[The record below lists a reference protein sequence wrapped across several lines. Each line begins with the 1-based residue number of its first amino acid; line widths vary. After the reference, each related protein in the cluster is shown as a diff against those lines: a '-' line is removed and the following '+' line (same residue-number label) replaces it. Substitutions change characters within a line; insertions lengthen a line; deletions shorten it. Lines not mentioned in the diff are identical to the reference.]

1 MPEIGPEI
9 PRVEEIAGEEE
20 QHHQQHDRHARFIP
34 IATVVT
40 TLIAAL
46 VAFAQAGALSLH
58 DRADARAEEY
68 GALALNAAAVN
79 RGKAEVQIDRFNLL
93 TRELRAASNASL
105 FQQFGNDTAAARLE
119 PKRWQAAATQT
130 EADTAAIAAS
140 ERVAYIC
147 APSLQKHCSATN
159 ASYSPQ
165 QDPSFPNRFMQQTQ
179 YSSYRLTALRD
190 ASNQQA
196 DGAEAQSVH
205 YAAIL
210 TMLAVA
216 VFLFGYSLT
225 PQGRSRRRLYSTVAG
240 GFVAVAG
247 VWALFQALSPVQR
260 PSDAAA
266 AAFATG
272 KVQLELGNPEA
283 AITSFSRA
291 IKLRPEFVDAYA
303 ERAQAEFAAGI
314 PRTGSGGDALP
325 TTAGPITVPDR
336 EALAKAVEDDLKARE
351 VGSESA
357 TVLSD
362 LGRDLF
368 YRGII
373 THTSADLRSS
383 TDYLEEA
390 LAKLRTQ
397 DHATLLI
404 AAAELR
410 MAEDNLA
417 LGRAEE
423 ADHQY
428 AEAGQALGERTGSA
442 EPLIATALTDLSL
455 IETAHPGLSAR
466 TEEIGQQLVAAGD
479 TGMPTP
485 TGDKPASG
493 RPAVSFHGISA
504 QPDPGHAL
512 YAISKP
518 GSFDPAKDKVSVQWS
533 YQDPLHGEWA
543 VLPEL
548 SGPVRPG
555 GMVGDSSGYASNN
568 PSYVSASSPATC
580 LPAGH
585 YRVQL
590 FVNGKLAGSATDTG
604 SWPALHAV
612 RFSDVDGAICVP
624 AKWQSAG
631 EIGAGT
637 AGYAAPDESSG
648 VFMLSIP
655 KQAASALASSQPD
668 LANLMGVLP
677 DNFKSIL
684 PGLAK
689 EDKPS
694 STPFFMSSDNGQLQH
709 WRYKNG
715 VVLTGVGTSS
725 NGQVYVGMTWG
736 PDTDTTPQLFLSLS
750 PL

>member
-20 QHHQQHDRHARFIP
+20 QQHQQHDRFARFIP
-34 IATVVT
+34 IATVLT

-46 VAFAQAGALSLH
+46 VAFAEAGALSLH
-58 DRADARAEEY
+58 DRADARAEQY

-93 TRELRAASNASL
+93 TREVRAADTASL
-105 FQQFGNDTAAARLE
+105 FLQFGNDTAAARLE
-119 PKRWQAAATQT
+119 PKRWRAAAAQT
-130 EADTAAIAAS
+130 EADTAAIAAT
-140 ERVAYIC
+140 ERIAFIC
-147 APSLQKHCSATN
+147 APSLQKHCSSAN
-159 ASYSPQ
+159 AAYSPQ

-179 YSSYRLTALRD
+179 WSSYRLTALRD

-205 YAAIL
+205 FAAIL

-225 PQGRSRRRLYSTVAG
+225 PQGRSRRRLFSSVAG
-240 GFVAVAG
+240 GFVLVAG

-266 AAFATG
+266 TAFADG
-272 KVQLELGNPEA
+272 KVELELGNPAA
-283 AITSFSRA
+283 AIPDFARA

-314 PRTGSGGDALP
+314 PRIGSGENALP
-325 TTAGPITVPDR
+325 TTAGPVTVPDR
-336 EALAKAVEDDLKARE
+336 EALNRAVEDDLKARE
-351 VGSESA
+351 AGSESA
-357 TVLSD
+357 TVLVD

-368 YRGII
+368 YHGII
-373 THTSADLRSS
+373 AGRPSDLRSS
-383 TDYLEEA
+383 REYLEEA
-390 LAKLRTQ
+390 AAKLRTQ
-397 DHATLLI
+397 DHATLLL
-404 AAAELR
+404 AGAELR
-410 MAEDNLA
+410 MAEDSLA
-417 LGRAEE
+417 LVSVAQADREYEE
-423 ADHQY
+423 AQTMLR
-428 AEAGQALGERTGSA
+428 QRTGDA

-466 TEEIGQQLVAAGD
+466 TADVAQQLVAAGD

-485 TGDKPASG
+485 TGDKPAAG
-493 RPAVSFHGISA
+493 RPDVTLRGISA

-512 YAISKP
+512 YTISKP
-518 GSFDPAKDKVSVQWS
+518 GAFDPAKDKVSVQWA
-533 YQDPLHGEWA
+533 YRDPLHGEWA

-555 GMVGDSSGYASNN
+555 GMVGDASLYASNN

-580 LPAGH
+580 LPAGR
-585 YRVQL
+585 YRVQI
-590 FVNGKLAGSATDTG
+590 FVNGKLAGSATNTG
-604 SWPALHAV
+604 SWPALVAV

-631 EIGAGT
+631 DIGAGT

-648 VFMLSIP
+648 VFMLSVP
-655 KQAASALASSQPD
+655 KQAAAALAASQSD
-668 LANLMGVLP
+668 LANLMAVLP
-677 DNFKSIL
+677 GNFKPIL
-684 PGLAK
+684 PGLTPD
-689 EDKPS
+689 DKPH
-694 STPFFMSSDNGQLQH
+694 STPFFMSADNGQLQH
-709 WRYKNG
+709 WHYRKG

-736 PDTDTTPQLFLSLS
+736 PDTGVTPQLFLSLS

>member
-20 QHHQQHDRHARFIP
+20 QHHQRHDRFARFIP
-34 IATVVT
+34 IATVLT

-46 VAFAQAGALSLH
+46 VAFAQASALSLH

-93 TRELRAASNASL
+93 TRELRAADNASL
-105 FQQFGNDTAAARLE
+105 FDQYGNSTPASKLE
-119 PKRWQAAATQT
+119 PVRWKAVAAQT
-130 EADTAAIAAS
+130 ETDTAAIAATD
-140 ERVAYIC
+140 RIAYIC
-147 APSLQKHCSATN
+147 APSLQKHCSTTN
-159 ASYSPQ
+159 AGYSPQ

-179 YSSYRLTALRD
+179 WSSYRLTALRD
-190 ASNQQA
+190 GANQQA
-196 DGAEAQSVH
+196 DQAETHSVH

-225 PQGRSRRRLYSTVAG
+225 PQGRARRRLFSTVAG
-240 GFVAVAG
+240 GFVLVAG
-247 VWALFQALSPVQR
+247 VWALVQALSPVQT
-260 PSDAAA
+260 PPDAAA
-266 AAFATG
+266 AAFANG
-272 KVQLELGNPEA
+272 KVELETGSPEA
-283 AITSFSRA
+283 AIVSLTRA

-303 ERAQAEFAAGI
+303 ERAQAEYNAGI
-314 PRTGSGGDALP
+314 PRIGSGTNALP
-325 TTAGPITVPDR
+325 TTAGPVTVPDR
-336 EALAKAVEDDLKARE
+336 EALNKAVEDNLKARE
-351 VGSESA
+351 AGSESA

-368 YRGII
+368 DRGLV
-373 THTSADLRSS
+373 TGSSADLLASHQ
-383 TDYLEEA
+383 DLEEA
-390 LAKLRTQ
+390 VAKLRSQ
-397 DHATLLI
+397 DHASLLV

-410 MAEDNLA
+410 MAADDLA
-417 LGRAEE
+417 LGREE
-423 ADHQY
+423 ADHEY
-428 AEAGQALGERTGSA
+428 AQAAATLRGRTSAA
-442 EPLIATALTDLSL
+442 EPIVAVALTDLSL
-455 IETAHPGLSAR
+455 IATRHPRLVAR
-466 TEEIGQQLVAAGD
+466 ADDTSQQLVAAAD

-485 TGDKPASG
+485 TGDQAKPGGA
-493 RPAVSFHGISA
+493 AVTMGGIEA
-504 QPDPGHAL
+504 QPDPGHSL
-512 YAISKP
+512 YTISKP
-518 GSFDPAKDKVSVQWS
+518 GAFDPAKDAVSVQWE
-533 YQDPLHGEWA
+533 YKDPLHGEWA

-580 LPAGH
+580 LPAGR
-585 YRVQL
+585 YRVQIY
-590 FVNGKLAGSATDTG
+590 VNGHLAGSAKATG

-612 RFSDVDGAICVP
+612 RFSDIDGAICVP
-624 AKWQSAG
+624 AGWKPAG
-631 EIGAGT
+631 DVGAGT
-637 AGYAAPDESSG
+637 AGYAAPDFSSG
-648 VFMLSIP
+648 VFLLSIP
-655 KQAASALASSQPD
+655 KRAASALAASQPD
-668 LANLMGVLP
+668 LASLMSLLP

-684 PGLAK
+684 PGLTK

-709 WRYKNG
+709 WRYRKG

-736 PDTDTTPQLFLSLS
+736 PDTDVTPALFLSLS

>member
-20 QHHQQHDRHARFIP
+20 QHHQKHDRFARFIP
-34 IATVVT
+34 IATVLT

-46 VAFAQAGALSLH
+46 VAFAQASSLSLH

-93 TRELRAASNASL
+93 TRELRAANNASL
-105 FQQFGNDTAAARLE
+105 FQQFGNDTPAARLE
-119 PKRWQAAATQT
+119 PPRWRAAAAQT
-130 EADTAAIAAS
+130 EADTAAIATS
-140 ERVAYIC
+140 ERIAFIC
-147 APSLQKHCSATN
+147 SPSLQKHCSSVN

-179 YSSYRLTALRD
+179 WSSYRLTALRD

-225 PQGRSRRRLYSTVAG
+225 PQGRARRRLYSTVAG
-240 GFVAVAG
+240 GFVLIAG
-247 VWALFQALSPVQR
+247 AWALVQALSPVEK

-266 AAFATG
+266 TAFANG
-272 KVQLELGNPEA
+272 RVQLETGDPKA
-283 AITSFSRA
+283 AIVSFTRA
-291 IKLRPEFVDAYA
+291 VHLRPEFVDAYA

-314 PRTGSGGDALP
+314 PRTGSGTDALP
-325 TTAGPITVPDR
+325 STAGPVTVPDR

-351 VGSESA
+351 AGSESA

-373 THTSADLRSS
+373 TGSAADLRSS
-383 TDYLEEA
+383 HDYLEEA
-390 LAKLRTQ
+390 ATKLRAQ
-397 DHATLLI
+397 EHASVLL

-410 MAEDNLA
+410 MAADNLA
-417 LGRAEE
+417 LAQVEE
-423 ADHQY
+423 ADHEY
-428 AEAGQALGERTGSA
+428 AEAEQTLKERAGSA
-442 EPLIATALTDLSL
+442 EPLVATALTDLSL
-455 IETAHPGLSAR
+455 IESEHPGLTAR
-466 TEEIGQQLVAAGD
+466 TDEVSQQLVAAGD
-479 TGMPTP
+479 AGMPTP
-485 TGDKPASG
+485 TGDKPVPG
-493 RPAVSFHGISA
+493 RPTVVLNGISA

-518 GSFDPAKDKVSVQWS
+518 GAFDPVKDAVSVQWE
-533 YQDPLHGEWA
+533 YKDPLHGEWA

-568 PSYVSASSPATC
+568 PSYVSASTPATC
-580 LPAGH
+580 LPAGR
-585 YRVQL
+585 YRVQIYI
-590 FVNGKLAGSATDTG
+590 NGHLAGSGAATGT
-604 SWPALHAV
+604 WPALHAV

-624 AKWQSAG
+624 SGWVSVG
-631 EIGAGT
+631 DIGAGT
-637 AGYAAPDESSG
+637 AGYSAPDESSG

-655 KQAASALASSQPD
+655 KRAAAALAASQAD
-668 LANLMGVLP
+668 LANLMSVLP
-677 DNFKSIL
+677 TNFKSIL
-684 PGLAK
+684 PGLAAAA
-689 EDKPS
+689 KPR
-694 STPFFMSSDNGQLQH
+694 STAFFMSSDNGQLQQ

-736 PDTDTTPQLFLSLS
+736 PDNDVTPQLFLSLS